1 MRTAAAI
8 FFLIS
13 GFMAYQAAFAE
24 QELVTPDGR
33 RVLLRD
39 NGTWAY
45 IETMPKDTQG
55 AKPTETKAKDAP
67 ATEAAAKDTKGKDGK
82 AREAKNDK
90 KDGELLLRVD
100 NKTEFGTACRFDLQ
114 LVNKMPYEVTSLV
127 LSFSAYRP
135 DGVLYATETAGSQ
148 FGSLKPGNAQ
158 RRQLEFRGIT
168 CKEIARLQVS
178 GGDRCTM
185 GDLHRWSDI
194 AEVKGE
200 CLARVKVVES
210 NLVRFDK

>member
-1 MRTAAAI
+1 MRTATAI
-8 FFLIS
+8 FFVVVGLA
-13 GFMAYQAAFAE
+13 AYGAAIAE
-24 QELVTPDGR
+24 QEVTTPDGK

-45 IETMPKDTQG
+45 IETMPKDSQT
-55 AKPTETKAKDAP
+55 AKPKDTP
-67 ATEAAAKDTKGKDGK
+67 VKEAAAKDAKGKDAK
-82 AREAKNDK
+82 TQEAKSEK
-90 KDGELLLRVD
+90 KDGELLLLLE
-100 NKTEFGTACRFDLQ
+100 NKMEFGTACRFGLQ

-135 DGVLYATETAGSQ
+135 DGVLYATETPGSQ
-148 FGSLKPGNAQ
+148 FGSLKPGNNQ
-158 RRQLEFRGIT
+158 HRELEFRGIT
-168 CKEIARLQVS
+168 CKEISRLQVS

-185 GDLHRWSDI
+185 GELHRWSDI

-210 NLVRFDK
+210 KLVRFDK